1 MAKQT
6 FTTGQVL
13 TAAQVTA
20 LQTNGYNQTVTTQT
34 ANYVLVAADVGTRVY
49 MNAAGATTITVNT
62 GLFAAGDTVW
72 LGNIGAGSCVVTA
85 GTATVSKFST
95 ASLTLSQYQG
105 AYLYFVSTGVAILY
119 SDSAGA
125 STPLTTKGDLLGFDT
140 ALNRV
145 PIGTNNQVLTADSA
159 QALGLKWATPTSG
172 GFTLISTT
180 TPTAST
186 SVVTLSSIPGTYK
199 HLLLSMQGIDSSGT
213 SSNNIAVTFNG
224 NTSTVYDSNT
234 GVNLS
239 NFDGFRV
246 VGTSGGGQGGNMP
259 LYDYASANFKAY
271 FTQSVSFNN
280 AGDTGGSLSNLG
292 SFRSTS
298 AISSITLTLGGGA
311 TYTASGSIFLY
322 GMS

>member
-13 TAAQVTA
+13 LASQLTS
-20 LQTNGYNQTVTTQT
+20 LQQT
-34 ANYVLVAADVGTRVY
+34 AMGGGEATAKTASYVLVAADAGTTVI
-49 MNAAGATTITVNT
+49 MNSGSATTITINT
-62 GLFAAGDTVW
+62 ALFAAGDTVNIQ
-72 LGNIGAGSCVVTA
+72 NIGAGICTITN
-85 GTATVSKFST
+85 GTATVNTAGSLALNQYEGGVLYFRSAST
-95 ASLTLSQYQG
+95 ATFFDYVQTGS
-105 AYLYFVSTGVAILY
+105 VS
-119 SDSAGA
+119 
-125 STPLTTKGDLLGFDT
+125 PLTTKGDLYTFSTLDARLAVGS
-140 ALNRV
+140 N
-145 PIGTNNQVLTADSA
+145 GTVLTAASG
-159 QALGLKWATPTSG
+159 QATGLSWAAAG

-180 TPTAST
+180 TPTVST

-271 FTQSVSFNN
+271 FSQSVSYNA
-280 AGDTGGSLSNLG
+280 AGDTGGTLSNLG
-292 SFRSTS
+292 LFRSTS

-311 TYTASGSIFLY
+311 TYLASGSIFLY
-322 GMS
+322 GLS

>member
-13 TAAQVTA
+13 TAAQMTS
-20 LQTNGYNQTVTTQT
+20 LQQT
-34 ANYVLVAADVGTRVY
+34 AMGGGDATAKTASYVLVAADAGTTVI

-62 GLFAAGDTVW
+62 ALFAAGDTVNIQ
-72 LGNIGAGSCVVTA
+72 NIGAGVCTITN
-85 GTATVSKFST
+85 GTATVSTAGSLALSQWEGGVLYFRSAST
-95 ASLTLSQYQG
+95 ATFFDYVQTG
-105 AYLYFVSTGVAILY
+105 ATS
-119 SDSAGA
+119 
-125 STPLTTKGDLLGFDT
+125 PLTTKGDVWGYSTLDARIPVGANDT
-140 ALNRV
+140 
-145 PIGTNNQVLTADSA
+145 VLTADSA
-159 QALGLKWATPTSG
+159 QALGVKWATPSSG

-180 TPTAST
+180 TPTVST

-239 NFDGFRV
+239 SFDGFRV
-246 VGTSGGGQGGNMP
+246 IGTSGGGQGGNMP
-259 LYDYASANFKAY
+259 LYNYASANFKAY
-271 FTQSVSFNN
+271 FSQSVSYNA
-280 AGDTGGSLSNLG
+280 AGDTGGTLSNLG
-292 SFRSTS
+292 LFRSTS

-311 TYTASGSIFLY
+311 TYLASGSIYLY
-322 GMS
+322 GLS